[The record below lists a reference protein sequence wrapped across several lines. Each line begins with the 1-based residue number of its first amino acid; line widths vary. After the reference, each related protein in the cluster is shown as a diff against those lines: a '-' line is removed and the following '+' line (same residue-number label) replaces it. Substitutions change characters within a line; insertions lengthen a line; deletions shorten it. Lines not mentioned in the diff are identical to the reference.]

1 MPSINGIEI
10 SEQQLEKFQDK
21 DISEDEVGDCISE
34 KMDEGMDQDQ
44 AIAACL
50 NMLETGSTEPSQ
62 VDSLNPEE
70 IEEQTQ
76 LLNENRETLQRKSFT
91 VTGKNVEVKENSD
104 GDTVVNVPIQSLSE
118 DRDGDIINEKGQESI
133 IRQLKSGKVPL
144 VPNHGIGAGEAMYD
158 FRDIFGQF
166 VDGDNRSGTTIGTA
180 RLLPGN
186 QHSEKLVE
194 LLENDMPVGFSV
206 GFIPQEKEP
215 RGDKKDDGFE
225 ISDLDLMEV
234 SAVGIPSN
242 PDAVPQAMSSAV
254 AMAKNA
260 GLTENQ
266 IKDSIKRA
274 FEDTMSNKSKEKDST
289 DPKNE
294 NQGQEK
300 EQEDG
305 SKESQDSKQ
314 LSEDVANEILS
325 AANEAAESMLQDLEE
340 QLDNMVN
347 NDSEDSEEDQ
357 AEDDDNEDEAEDED
371 EDEQENVEQSGSEPG
386 EKSDASDH
394 TEDSEKSSS
403 ESVDQSSEK
412 DSLSD
417 DEKTVDNN
425 QSSGRKMNTLE
436 DEDSEEK
443 QEGEGKDP
451 ENDPSRAE
459 QPADYWA

>member
-300 EQEDG
+300 EQDG